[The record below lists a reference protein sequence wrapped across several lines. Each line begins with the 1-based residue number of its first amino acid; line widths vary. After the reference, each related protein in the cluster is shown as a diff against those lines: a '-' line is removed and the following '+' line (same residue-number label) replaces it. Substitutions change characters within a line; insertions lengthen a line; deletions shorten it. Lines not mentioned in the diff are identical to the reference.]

1 MARTARTGFDRYFA
15 ERMKDDEFAAA
26 YTEARNDIDSVDRL
40 MRALDRAREEGG
52 LSKADLARKMET
64 PPEVVRRLLTT
75 DEPNPTLGTV
85 IKMARSMGYSLAL
98 VRSKPSGKRHPRAPI
113 PKRRAAG

>member
-1 MARTARTGFDRYFA
+1 MARAAKTGFDRYLG
-15 ERMKDDEFAAA
+15 ERMKDAEFAAA
-26 YTEARNDIDSVDRL
+26 YTEARSEIGSVDQL
-40 MRALDRAREEGG
+40 MRALDQAREEGG

-64 PPEVVRRLLTT
+64 QPEVVRRLLTT

-98 VRSKPSGKRHPRAPI
+98 VRSKPARKRHPAPAT
-113 PKRRAAG
+113 KRRAAG

>member
-1 MARTARTGFDRYFA
+1 MSKADKTGFDRYFDK
-15 ERMKDDEFAAA
+15 RMKDGEFAAVYA
-26 YTEARNDIDSVDRL
+26 EARSEIDSVDQL
-40 MRALDRAREEGG
+40 MRALDRVREKGG

-64 PPEVVRRLLTT
+64 QPETVRRLFTT

-98 VRSKPSGKRHPRAPI
+98 VPTKAAQKRTFPI
-113 PKRRAAG
+113 AAKRRAAS

>member
-1 MARTARTGFDRYFA
+1 MRRVPGTAFDRYFQQ
-15 ERMKDDEFAAA
+15 RMKDPEFAGA
-26 YTEARNDIDSVDRL
+26 YLDARGQIDSVDQL

-64 PPEVVRRLLTT
+64 QPEAVRRLFTAV
-75 DEPNPTLGTV
+75 EPNPTLGTV

-98 VRSKPSGKRHPRAPI
+98 VRSAPARAGRAAPRA
-113 PKRRAAG
+113 KRRAAG